1 MIRVFNMACFANML
15 VTSKIEKCL
24 MSDMIIKWDLLIFL
38 YALTI
43 SHVSPRKKSTIHHA
57 ESEFSAINKIPYFL
71 TEVSP
76 GLSKGF

>member
-1 MIRVFNMACFANML
+1 MACFANML

-24 MSDMIIKWDLLIFL
+24 MSDMWDLLIFL
-38 YALTI
+38 YTLTI
-43 SHVSPRKKSTIHHA
+43 SHVSPRKKNTIHHA